1 MKANIKSKVPLIFL
15 IVVSLWWWFYYASS
29 NAFNGFGAEKH
40 EWLFMLDTLLVLPIL
55 CFICEDDK
63 QKALLKF
70 AMLCSSAVFIGS
82 VIIPEQNKV
91 LFQYLESGRYV
102 VLAIVLLLE
111 LTAVITVVLAVRG
124 LLAINEDPDIALQ
137 KPIDNMLG
145 TSALSTLL
153 QFEGR
158 VWTFAL
164 LASHIKPMAYAG
176 EYHFFYDKKDGA
188 RSNLVGFLALM
199 VIELPLVHLL
209 IHFLCS
215 STAANIVTGL
225 TLFGLVF
232 FFAEYKAVG
241 KRPISISG
249 NNIIV
254 RYGLY
259 PSLTISIHNIA
270 AISANTGFIKRSR
283 YIKRFNYAGVPNV
296 EILLHEPMNGRK
308 AIYLGVN
315 SPCRFIH
322 CVKQVKTKDSFF

>member
-1 MKANIKSKVPLIFL
+1 
-15 IVVSLWWWFYYASS
+15 
-29 NAFNGFGAEKH
+29 
-40 EWLFMLDTLLVLPIL
+40 
-55 CFICEDDK
+55 
-63 QKALLKF
+63 
-70 AMLCSSAVFIGS
+70 MLCCTAVFIGS

-102 VLAIVLLLE
+102 VLAFVLLLE
-111 LTAVITVVLAVRG
+111 LTAVITVVLAVRS
-124 LLAINEDPDIALQ
+124 LLAKNEDPDVALQ
-137 KPIDNMLG
+137 KPIDSMLG
-145 TSALSTLL
+145 KSALSTLL

-164 LASHIKPMAYAG
+164 FASHIKPMAYAG
-176 EYHFFYDKKDGA
+176 EHHFFYDKKDGA
-188 RSNLVGFLALM
+188 RSNLAGFLALI

-209 IHFLCS
+209 THFLYS

-249 NNIIV
+249 NYIIV